1 MQGDVR
7 GVTGCHGSGMTSSK
21 GTFDISCH
29 VKGITSCH
37 VSAVTSSKASFDVE
51 LRAWSVSKRHFTVH
65 GGGQGKGRK
74 GAAFLTSMW
83 QGRRQEANQ
92 LQGEGRH
99 HLVQTGDSDEKCG
112 RAGGE
117 VSAAEM
123 LEKAS
128 GSLRGAANKREEH
141 GPWQQMDGWNGRHVS
156 RLRGGGGGQEI
167 EDEGEHD
174 SNDYERERLQ
184 KLRTNQ
190 VCSSE
195 ILK

>member
-1 MQGDVR
+1 
-7 GVTGCHGSGMTSSK
+7 MTSSK

-184 KLRTNQ
+184 KLRKNQ